1 MGRSKIADDRRALG
15 FTLPA
20 STERFIEGDDSEQ
33 LVALRAGKI
42 ELRGKEL
49 LLRFENLLIAG
60 FAGHV
65 TF

>member
-1 MGRSKIADDRRALG
+1 
-15 FTLPA
+15 LPTIGELLV
-20 STERFIEGDDSEQ
+20 SLCQPPPSVLIEGDDSEQ

-65 TF
+65 NVLKKA